1 VTDIRTRLADAL
13 RKHLLVPKAPAFRA
27 WDVDGLVDALLSL
40 PGIAIVELPEP
51 DSTRYDGDDHEPQDR
66 LCWLPGDDFEVSVW
80 NPGEVQRCGF
90 GWGDFEP
97 LSVAEARTT
106 AVSLLAAAN
115 AAEAVVE
122 VPSPP
127 DTGEAP
133 WPGDAVMDAWR

>member
-1 VTDIRTRLADAL
+1 MTDIEQRIAEILQFHLGEYGLNHSGRALDTYLAEVL
-13 RKHLLVPKAPAFRA
+13 M
-27 WDVDGLVDALLSL
+27 SL
-40 PGIAIVELPEP
+40 PDIAIVELPEP

-106 AVSLLAAAN
+106 AMSLLAAAN
-115 AAEAVVE
+115 AAEA
-122 VPSPP
+122 
-127 DTGEAP
+127 TK
-133 WPGDAVMDAWR
+133 